1 MAKRLIE
8 EQRIERINSI
18 IQLRDEGK
26 TRKEIAEH
34 LNISFGSLKNLIRF
48 NNISFSIKLNKQCK
62 YCNKMYTTKNKL
74 KEYCSSNCYDKD
86 YHRTK
91 RSRAER
97 QCKWCGNL
105 FSPKGERRVY
115 CSDGCRKDSIENKGI
130 TKEQQ
135 LEAERKDKAIN
146 KLIKVLNKRID
157 EFRECK
163 CCNRKYL
170 HIKYLNGTSYC
181 SDECREQGLRVL
193 QKKYPKPKRMSK
205 DKRWTLNGKADYS
218 ININKLYERDEGC
231 CHICGG
237 HTDFKDYSET
247 AEGYFI
253 AGNTYPSIDHVIPI
267 AKGGLHQWDNVKLAH
282 RICNSIK
289 NDKLF

>member
-1 MAKRLIE
+1 MSVRLTKEQKE
-8 EQRIERINSI
+8 ERAAII

-26 TRKEIAEH
+26 TKREVAEC
-34 LNISFGSLKNLIRF
+34 LGITFDSLRNFIRR
-48 NNISFSIKLNKQCK
+48 NAIVFSIELDRQCK
-62 YCNKMYTTKNKL
+62 YCNKPYTTTNKL
-74 KEYCSSNCYDKD
+74 SEHCSSNCYDKD

-105 FSPKGERRVY
+105 FSPKGEQRVY
-115 CSDGCRKDSIENKGI
+115 CSDGCRKDSLEDARMKR
-130 TKEQQ
+130 EQQ
-135 LEAERKDKAIN
+135 LEVQLKDKAIN
-146 KLIKVLNKRID
+146 KLIKALNERVGKA
-157 EFRECK
+157 RECK

-181 SDECREQGLRVL
+181 SDECREQGLKEL
-193 QKKYPKPKRMSK
+193 QKKYPKPKRTSK

-237 HTDFKDYSET
+237 HTDFNDYSET